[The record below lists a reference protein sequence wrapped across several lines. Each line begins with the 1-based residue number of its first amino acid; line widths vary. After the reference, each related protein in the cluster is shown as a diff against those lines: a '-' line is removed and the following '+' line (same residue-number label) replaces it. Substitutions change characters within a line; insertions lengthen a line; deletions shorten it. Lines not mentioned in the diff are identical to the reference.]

1 MFFYSGKYS
10 RNTLLFDY
18 PLLGSLFLFTIGG
31 FGIYFAMRDAALA
44 RTEKTTVATVTQ
56 YRSTARTRGR
66 RQYNLANSSME
77 YRCSYDFSVG
87 GESYS
92 RTGYISERSVDD
104 SIKAELQ
111 KNTDV
116 PLKFS
121 ATVYYD
127 SLNPS
132 ISSLT
137 DFGVESENQ
146 YRIAGVLIG
155 SGFVFVVLVVLGAV
169 LTASNKNG
177 TGEIAVDVHGTV
189 IYPDEVDAGRQD
201 SADNPT
207 KICFL

>member
-1 MFFYSGKYS
+1 MYFYSGKYS
-10 RNTLLFDY
+10 RNTLFFDY
-18 PLLGSLFLFTIGG
+18 PLLGSLFLFIIGG
-31 FGIYFAMRDAALA
+31 FGIHFAMRDAALA
-44 RTEKTTVATVTQ
+44 RAEKTTEASVTQ
-56 YRSTARTRGR
+56 YRSTAGTRSR
-66 RQYNLANSSME
+66 RQYNLANSSVE
-77 YRCSYDFSVG
+77 YRCSYNFSVD

-92 RTGYISERSVDD
+92 RTGYISEHSVDD

-111 KNTDV
+111 KHTDV

-137 DFGVESENQ
+137 EFGVESENQ
-146 YRIAGVLIG
+146 YRIAGLVIG
-155 SGFVFVVLVVLGAV
+155 SGLVLIVLVALGAV

-177 TGEIAVDVHGTV
+177 NGGIIVDAKGTV
-189 IYPDEVDAGRQD
+189 IYPEEVDAGRQG

-207 KICFL
+207 KIGFL